1 MDKVLR
7 SVGGQ
12 DVYVG
17 GFSHGASEELLMQEV
32 YENGPV
38 AISVNTD
45 AVLAAT
51 TLMVVCLTEHYVS
64 RFELYIT
71 HH

>member
-1 MDKVLR
+1 MMLHAAASYRADLPCR
-7 SVGGQ
+7 
-12 DVYVG
+12 YVG

-51 TLMVVCLTEHYVS
+51 TLMVVCPSEQ
-64 RFELYIT
+64 
-71 HH
+71 